1 MVNSYAALSGHYDR
15 IMTSG
20 YYDYGDYART
30 LLDLLGDRR
39 HLLELGV
46 GTGLV
51 VEKLLELAESAA
63 DDGTAPEITGI
74 DHTES
79 MLAQARAR
87 LGGRAH
93 LLQRDILRMDLPAG
107 FDAAFSV
114 GGVWYHTPD
123 PDGGGKGST
132 LLCSHLVE
140 DEDNIKG
147 LRNVHAALKP
157 GGVLLLT
164 RQAAHH
170 DHTCELPGGLVYAQT
185 IRRLGEGHY
194 VKDYYVER
202 RDGHVEAHQR
212 SEFRAYPQ
220 ERGLDLL
227 EKCGFQA
234 VYVSDNGLFHGYA
247 RR

>member
-30 LLDLLGDRR
+30 LLDLLADRPR
-39 HLLELGV
+39 LLEIGT

-51 VEKLLELAESAA
+51 VEKLLELAPAGAA
-63 DDGTAPEITGI
+63 PDITGI

-87 LGGRAH
+87 VGERARF
-93 LLQRDILRMDLPAG
+93 LRQDVLRMDVPAD

-123 PDGGGKGST
+123 PDAAEGAT

-140 DEDNIKG
+140 DADNIQG
-147 LRNVHAALKP
+147 LRNVHASLRP
-157 GGVLLLT
+157 GGVLLLA
-164 RQAAHH
+164 RQPAHH
-170 DHTCELPGGLVYAQT
+170 DHTRELPDGLVYAQT
-185 IRRLGEGHY
+185 IRRTGEGRY
-194 VKDYYVER
+194 VKDYYVTR
-202 RDGHVEAHQR
+202 RDDGHVEAHQR
-212 SEFRAYPQ
+212 SPFRAYPQ

-227 EKCGFQA
+227 EKCGFRA
-234 VYVSDNGLFHGYA
+234 AYVSDNGLFHVYS